1 MQTTYDIELEGTDRV
16 YAALRDVQP
25 SVREKTV
32 PVMEKWAERI
42 AEGARG
48 RAVPHPSGLWS
59 SGRGQS
65 LAPDYREK
73 KRGSYLFSVETPGTA
88 AGKAEAISEFARLAV
103 TDRGAAMVRALD
115 AAYGRGGGAG
125 GGRILWA
132 EYDDDEDALIAD
144 IDEAVDAA
152 AGKID
157 EEMG

>member
-1 MQTTYDIELEGTDRV
+1 MESTYDIDIDGTDRV

-25 SVREKTV
+25 ALREKTV
-32 PVMEKWAERI
+32 PVMEKWAKQI

-59 SGRGQS
+59 RGRGQS
-65 LAPDYREK
+65 LSPDYRER
-73 KRGSYLFSVETPGTA
+73 KRGGYLFTVETPGTA
-88 AGKAEAISEFARLAV
+88 AGKAEAMSEFSRLAV
-103 TDRGAAMVRALD
+103 TAQGAAMVRALD

-144 IDEAVDAA
+144 INEAVDEA

-157 EEMG
+157 KEMG

>member
-65 LAPDYREK
+65 LSPDYREK
-73 KRGSYLFSVETPGTA
+73 KRGSYLFSVETPGAA